1 MSWVETAPLILVGV
15 VFLLLPGGLA
25 AVGLG
30 LRGLPAVGAAAPLT
44 VAISAVLAVA
54 LPFAG
59 IAWSSAAILL
69 GGVALGLVLA
79 GVRRLFRDPTLAQQ
93 LALVPRFGRQ
103 SGWLAA
109 SFVVG
114 AGLILV
120 QLAVAFGTPESFS
133 QTFDNVFHLN
143 GVRYILDT
151 GSASSLTM
159 SSMASGGA
167 APYFYPA
174 AWHGLAAA
182 LIQLT
187 GAPLPVGVNVL
198 NMAVAAVM
206 WPLGSMLLTRIIAG
220 NKPVAVASAA
230 VLSGVFSAF
239 PILLLDFGV
248 LYPNFLSVCMLPAA
262 LGSVALF
269 FGLGKDL
276 GVTPWARFGLPLLL
290 IPGVAL
296 AHPNGFMSLLVLS
309 LPILA
314 QSYWQSYFG
323 PHRPLA
329 RSRARTLATV
339 GLAAFAALFIVLWKY
354 IRPPRDA
361 AFWGPIQSPLGAVL
375 EVVAN
380 SPMNRPVAPAISVLM
395 ILGLLL
401 SVRYRRH
408 FWLLAGFGITAVLFL
423 IVSATP
429 ISDFRMR
436 VTGVWYNDSYRLA
449 ALLPLTAVPFAALGA
464 DAAIS
469 WLRGFWSGDAVAA
482 APASEH
488 GAGRQRRRV
497 FVLAGCVVLAAAAV
511 ASQLPSTAAAIR
523 SARANYAE
531 SPDSPLVSTDELAVI
546 ERLPGVVPEGSAIA
560 VNPWTGA
567 ALAYALADRDTT
579 AKHVLTA
586 NSPAVEILN
595 AQLRNAD
602 TVPAVCDAARATH
615 VHYVLDFGV
624 KEVHGGNHRFPGL
637 EDLEHSSA
645 VRLVLEQGEARLYE
659 LTACPGS

>member
-1 MSWVETAPLILVGV
+1 MSWVQTAPLILVGV

-30 LRGLPAVGAAAPLT
+30 LRGLPAIAAAAPLT

-54 LPFAG
+54 LPFIG
-59 IAWSSAAILL
+59 IAWSSVAILL
-69 GGVALGLVLA
+69 GGVALGSVLA
-79 GVRRLFRDPTLAQQ
+79 GLRRLFRDPTLAQQ
-93 LALVPRFGRQ
+93 WALVPRFGRHF
-103 SGWLAA
+103 GWLAA

-120 QLAVAFGTPESFS
+120 QLAVAFGTPASFS

-198 NMAVAAVM
+198 NMVVAAVM
-206 WPLGSMLLTRIIAG
+206 WPLGCMLLTRIVAG

-269 FGLGKDL
+269 FGLGKEL
-276 GVTPWARFGLPLLL
+276 SVSPWARFGLPLLL
-290 IPGVAL
+290 VPGVAL

-309 LPILA
+309 VPVLA

-323 PHRPLA
+323 AHRTRDRP
-329 RSRARTLATV
+329 RGRAVATV
-339 GLAAFAALFIVLWKY
+339 GLAVFAALFIVLWKF
-354 IRPPRDA
+354 IRPPQDA
-361 AFWGPIQSPLGAVL
+361 AFWGPIQSPLRAVL

-380 SPMNRPVAPAISVLM
+380 SPMNRPAAPAISILM
-395 ILGLLL
+395 LLGLLL
-401 SVRYRRH
+401 SVRYRRN
-408 FWLLAGFGITAVLFL
+408 FWILAGFGITAVLFL
-423 IVSATP
+423 VVSATP

-464 DAAIS
+464 DAAIA
-469 WLRGFWSGDAVAA
+469 WLRGFWSRAA
-482 APASEH
+482 ASDRG
-488 GAGRQRRRV
+488 GARKGRRAL
-497 FVLAGCVVLAAAAV
+497 VLACCALVAAAAV
-511 ASQLPSTAAAIR
+511 AFQLPSTAAAIG
-523 SARANYAE
+523 SARANYEE

-586 NSPAVEILN
+586 NSPAVELLN
-595 AQLRNAD
+595 AQLRSAD
-602 TVPAVCDAARATH
+602 TVPAVCDAVRTTH
-615 VHYVLDFGV
+615 VHFVLDFGV
-624 KEVHGGNHRFPGL
+624 KEVHGGSHRFPGL
-637 EDLEHSSA
+637 EDLEHSTA
-645 VRLVLEQGEARLYE
+645 FRLVLEQGEARLYE
-659 LTACPGS
+659 LTACSGN